1 MRDALGEHASND
13 ANLKA
18 KKGGGTGPLL
28 RDGFA
33 ADASAVR
40 SRGGPAGTVVLRH
53 DSKRIGPSMPT
64 PRRTPSAERALAE
77 TPEGRLLEQDL
88 KRLIGY
94 QVAQASIATLAVF
107 DETVGK
113 PLGLRTVEYTVLA
126 LVEANQEV
134 SPAHLAKGLN
144 LSPSYITLA
153 LDKLEGQG
161 LITRET
167 NQRDRRGQRLGTTA
181 KGRSLVAR
189 MTRDLIEAERQ
200 AYSTLTDVER
210 LMLAEL
216 LHKLARSRRHS

>member
-1 MRDALGEHASND
+1 M
-13 ANLKA
+13 
-18 KKGGGTGPLL
+18 P
-28 RDGFA
+28 
-33 ADASAVR
+33 
-40 SRGGPAGTVVLRH
+40 
-53 DSKRIGPSMPT
+53 PS
-64 PRRTPSAERALAE
+64 RRTPSAERALEE

-126 LVEANQEV
+126 LIAANQEV

-189 MTRDLIEAERQ
+189 MTRSLIDAERQ
-200 AYSTLTDVER
+200 AYTTLTDAER

>member
-28 RDGFA
+28 RDGVA
-33 ADASAVR
+33 ADASEAR
-40 SRGGPAGTVVLRH
+40 PLGEPASTVVLRH

-64 PRRTPSAERALAE
+64 SRRTPSAERALAE